1 MSTLGAAGVRT
12 SNRTSRSVSLPN
24 LRSTKVAV
32 PLIVVLGLVG
42 IQLVQLLIGV
52 FISQGAYEL
61 AQLKAYKHEL
71 GTTSEILKAEV
82 DSLSSQQNLA
92 NAAQGLG
99 MVANSN
105 PVFLNVGDQQI
116 IGKPTAA
123 KANDTAKV
131 ARNLVPNSALVS
143 TTDLGAIKAAQAA
156 AKAAAKV
163 AAATKV
169 ESVKTQTVKDVA
181 NSQTTASKVAFSGEG
196 LLASPTN

>member
-1 MSTLGAAGVRT
+1 M
-12 SNRTSRSVSLPN
+12 
-24 LRSTKVAV
+24 AV

-105 PVFLNVGDQQI
+105 PVFLNVGDQKI

-123 KANDTAKV
+123 KANDSAKV

-143 TTDLGAIKAAQAA
+143 TTDLVAIKAAQ
-156 AKAAAKV
+156 

-169 ESVKTQTVKDVA
+169 ESVKSQTVKDVA
-181 NSQTTASKVAFSGEG
+181 NSQTTATKVAFSGEG

>member
-1 MSTLGAAGVRT
+1 MSTLGVVGVRT
-12 SNRTSRSVSLPN
+12 SSRASRPVSVPN
-24 LRSTKVAV
+24 LKSTKVAV

-123 KANDTAKV
+123 GSNDSTKV

-156 AKAAAKV
+156 AKAAAKA

-169 ESVKTQTVKDVA
+169 ESVKTVTVKDVA
-181 NSQTTASKVAFSGEG
+181 NSQTTATQVAFSGEG

>member
-1 MSTLGAAGVRT
+1 MSTLGVAGFKT
-12 SNRTSRSVSLPN
+12 SARASKVVSLPK
-24 LRSTKVAV
+24 LRSTKVTV

-105 PVFLNVGDQQI
+105 PVFLSVADQKV

-123 KANDTAKV
+123 KANDSVKV
-131 ARNLVPNSALVS
+131 ARNLVPNNALVS

-156 AKAAAKV
+156 AKAAAK
-163 AAATKV
+163 AAAAAKV
-169 ESVKTQTVKDVA
+169 EPVKAQTIKDVA
-181 NSQTTASKVAFSGEG
+181 NSQTTATKVAFSGEG

>member
-1 MSTLGAAGVRT
+1 MSTLRVAGLR
-12 SNRTSRSVSLPN
+12 RPKAKRSFALPD
-24 LRSTKVAV
+24 LRSGKIAV
-32 PLIVVLGLVG
+32 PAIVVLGLVG

-82 DSLSSQQNLA
+82 DSLASQQNLA

-105 PVFLNVGDQQI
+105 PVFLSVSNEKV

-123 KANDTAKV
+123 RANNSDKV
-131 ARNLVPNSALVS
+131 ARNLVPNSVLVS
-143 TTDLGAIKAAQAA
+143 TTDLQAIKAAQAA
-156 AKAAAKV
+156 AKASAKAAAAAK
-163 AAATKV
+163 A
-169 ESVKTQTVKDVA
+169 KTSQVSAVKDVA
-181 NSQTTASKVAFSGEG
+181 KSQTSAGQVASSGEG

>member
-1 MSTLGAAGVRT
+1 MSTLGVAGVRT
-12 SNRTSRSVSLPN
+12 SKRASRSVSTPR

-105 PVFLNVGDQQI
+105 PVFLNVADQQI

-123 KANDTAKV
+123 SANDTAKV

-156 AKAAAKV
+156 AKSAAKA

-169 ESVKTQTVKDVA
+169 ESVKTPTVKDVA
-181 NSQTTASKVAFSGEG
+181 NSQTTATQVAFSGEG

>member
-1 MSTLGAAGVRT
+1 MSTLGVAGFKT
-12 SNRTSRSVSLPN
+12 SARASKAVSLPT
-24 LRSTKVAV
+24 LRSTKVTV

-105 PVFLNVGDQQI
+105 PVFLSVADQKV

-123 KANDTAKV
+123 KANDSVKV

-156 AKAAAKV
+156 AKAAAK
-163 AAATKV
+163 AAAAAKV
-169 ESVKTQTVKDVA
+169 EPVKAQTIKDVA
-181 NSQTTASKVAFSGEG
+181 NSQTTATKVAFSGEG